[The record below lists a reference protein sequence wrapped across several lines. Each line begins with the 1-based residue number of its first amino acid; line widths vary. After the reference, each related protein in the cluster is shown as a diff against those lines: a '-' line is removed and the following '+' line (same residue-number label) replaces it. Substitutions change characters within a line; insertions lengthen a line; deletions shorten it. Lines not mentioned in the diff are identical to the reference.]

1 MTVRAPRNV
10 DCPGRHRPR
19 SGVQHRH
26 AEGRTRAPAGS
37 RHRASTA
44 RADDVARAAQQSA
57 DPAAMRLRAH
67 RTGMHRPTSTCSGA
81 ASASAMGGIL
91 LQNSPRSA
99 EVAQPSR
106 KRSCCP
112 IASLAQW
119 SPLQRYRCVAAN
131 RRFGPITGI
140 PSYRIRRIARVTGAQ
155 RTRSTIGSHLRKRYR
170 CYPSAHAAASS
181 CPAS

>member
-1 MTVRAPRNV
+1 MWRQPSRVRGCAACSSWRPCRRARPYRPQNVNAPLHTGREPVRNARHG
-10 DCPGRHRPR
+10 DGRI
-19 SGVQHRH
+19 
-26 AEGRTRAPAGS
+26 ATIAGS
-37 RHRASTA
+37 RHRAITA

-119 SPLQRYRCVAAN
+119 SPPPDVSL
-131 RRFGPITGI
+131 RRSEPD
-140 PSYRIRRIARVTGAQ
+140 
-155 RTRSTIGSHLRKRYR
+155 
-170 CYPSAHAAASS
+170 ASGQ
-181 CPAS
+181 